1 MNAAKVYIPK
11 KAAANIAILH
21 EFDLKAKGVGNT
33 GAFTQGDLLK
43 EMIYRLLH

>member
-1 MNAAKVYIPK
+1 MAGYNPK